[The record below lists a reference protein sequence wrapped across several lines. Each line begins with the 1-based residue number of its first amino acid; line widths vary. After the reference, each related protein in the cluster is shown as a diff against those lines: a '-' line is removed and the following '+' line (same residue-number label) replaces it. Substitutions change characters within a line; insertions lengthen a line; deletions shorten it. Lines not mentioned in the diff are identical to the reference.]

1 MQGALGQAPGPVRP
15 AASLSRGAARRLN
28 ELGGEGAIAEGTAGG
43 TQPIGP
49 PSQAAANPEARSRES
64 SSQEGTSQDPRSQAH
79 HSQAQHRQGEAN
91 LDSPSQ
97 AAASQEGVFE
107 DSRLG
112 ASSAGERVV
121 DPGTI
126 EEGAVRLQAG
136 SGFFRPESRPSRD
149 LGVLLAQHLAAQR
162 RRDRPEAPGLRVLD
176 LMAGCGIRSLR
187 YGIEAGAAG
196 VWANDADPD
205 RLALLQ
211 ANLAGFGGG
220 RCTTRTAQKL
230 LAGCLLREQRFDLI
244 DLDAFGC
251 PSALVPLAL
260 EALAFD
266 GVLYLA
272 STDGRSPTGHDRP
285 AAIRS
290 LGAAARAHP
299 ASWELA
305 LRLQLGVQARA
316 AWVLGR
322 GLEPVFSFSEGRT
335 FRTAVRLR
343 RKPGPQAERL
353 LGLLAHCHGCGD
365 QQVQSLFQLRQWRPC
380 LCPDQ
385 ANARLSISGPLW
397 IGPLQDPAS
406 LEAMASAPGADSA
419 SLSPAGARLLVKLRR
434 DDGLPARG
442 WPLAELA
449 KRLGGGPPPLE
460 PLVQALRQ
468 QGWSAQAS
476 AVMPAQ
482 LRSDAPWDRLLA
494 VAAHVSQAGAAP
506 APHDAALNR

>member
-1 MQGALGQAPGPVRP
+1 M
-15 AASLSRGAARRLN
+15 
-28 ELGGEGAIAEGTAGG
+28 
-43 TQPIGP
+43 
-49 PSQAAANPEARSRES
+49 
-64 SSQEGTSQDPRSQAH
+64 
-79 HSQAQHRQGEAN
+79 
-91 LDSPSQ
+91 
-97 AAASQEGVFE
+97 
-107 DSRLG
+107 
-112 ASSAGERVV
+112 
-121 DPGTI
+121 
-126 EEGAVRLQAG
+126 
-136 SGFFRPESRPSRD
+136 
-149 LGVLLAQHLAAQR
+149 LLAQQLAAQR
-162 RRDRPEAPGLRVLD
+162 RSDRPEAPGLRVLD

-187 YGIEAGAAG
+187 YGVEAGAAE

-205 RLALLQ
+205 RLALLE
-211 ANLAGFGGG
+211 ANLAGLGGG

-260 EALAFD
+260 EALAFE

-322 GLEPVFSFSEGRT
+322 GIEPVFSFSEGRT

-365 QQVQSLFQLRQWRPC
+365 QQVQSLVQLRQWRSC

-406 LEAMASAPGADSA
+406 LEALASASGASSA
-419 SLSPAGARLLVKLRR
+419 SLSPAGARLLAQLRR
-434 DDGLPARG
+434 DDGLPARC

-449 KRLGGGPPPLE
+449 KRIGGGPPPLGD
-460 PLVQALRQ
+460 LVEALRQ

-476 AVMPAQ
+476 GVMPAQ
-482 LRSDAPWDRLLA
+482 LRSDAPWERLLQ
-494 VAAHVSQAGAAP
+494 VAAHVVRPG
-506 APHDAALNR
+506 

>member
-1 MQGALGQAPGPVRP
+1 M
-15 AASLSRGAARRLN
+15 
-28 ELGGEGAIAEGTAGG
+28 
-43 TQPIGP
+43 
-49 PSQAAANPEARSRES
+49 
-64 SSQEGTSQDPRSQAH
+64 DP
-79 HSQAQHRQGEAN
+79 
-91 LDSPSQ
+91 
-97 AAASQEGVFE
+97 ASQEGAPQ
-107 DSRLG
+107 DNPLG
-112 ASSAGERVV
+112 DNSPGE
-121 DPGTI
+121 GTI
-126 EEGAVRLQAG
+126 QEGSVRLETG

-162 RRDRPEAPGLRVLD
+162 PHDRPEVTGLRVLD

-187 YGIEAGAAG
+187 YGVEAGAAE

-211 ANLAGFGGG
+211 ANLAGLGGG

-322 GLEPVFSFSEGRT
+322 GIEPVFSFSEGRT

-343 RKPGPQAERL
+343 RKPGPQAERQ

-365 QQVQSLFQLRQWRPC
+365 QQVQSLLQLRQWRPC

-385 ANARLSISGPLW
+385 ANATLSISGPLW

-406 LEAMASAPGADSA
+406 LEAMASAPGASSA
-419 SLSPAGARLLVKLRR
+419 SLSPAGARLLAQLRR
-434 DDGLPARG
+434 DDGLPARC

-449 KRLGGGPPPLE
+449 KRLGGGPPPLGALLE
-460 PLVQALRQ
+460 ALRL

-476 AVMPAQ
+476 GVMAAQ
-482 LRSDAPWDRLLA
+482 LRSDAPWERLLQ
-494 VAAHVSQAGAAP
+494 VAAHVTRPGQTPEAQGG
-506 APHDAALNR
+506 ALNR